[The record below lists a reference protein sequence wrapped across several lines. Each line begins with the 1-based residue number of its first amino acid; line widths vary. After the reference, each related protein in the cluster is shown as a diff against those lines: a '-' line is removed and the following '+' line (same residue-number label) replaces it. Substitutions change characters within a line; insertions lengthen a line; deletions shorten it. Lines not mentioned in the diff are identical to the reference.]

1 MHKDDAHAGQAVYS
15 PFVLTLY
22 DLGVLGLSCRWLW
35 RCPASALLAHY
46 QQHISDNHLDVGV
59 GSGYFLDKVRFSG
72 PSPRVALMDMNPN
85 SLDYCAQRI
94 SRYQPETLQRNVLE
108 PIDYQGGKFDS
119 LGMNLLLHCLPG
131 TMAEKACAFD
141 HLLPLLNSGAR
152 VFGATIL
159 QGDVPRNAAARGVM
173 KMYNRKG
180 IFSNQNDS
188 LASLKQ
194 ALESRLDQVE
204 VQVEGC
210 MALFSGRLCQ

>member
-35 RCPASALLAHY
+35 RCPASTLLAHY

-59 GSGYFLDKVRFSG
+59 GSGYFLDKARFPS
-72 PSPRVALMDMNPN
+72 PSPRVALMDLNPN

-131 TMAEKACAFD
+131 TMVEKARAFD
-141 HLLPLLNSGAR
+141 HLLPLLTPGAR

-159 QGDVPRNAAARGVM
+159 QGDVPRNVAARGLM
-173 KMYNRKG
+173 KVYNRKG

-210 MALFSGRLCQ
+210 MALFSGGRR

>member
-35 RCPASALLAHY
+35 RCPASTLLAHY
-46 QQHISDNHLDVGV
+46 QQHISANHLDVGV
-59 GSGYFLDKVRFSG
+59 GSGYFLDKVNFPS
-72 PSPRVALMDMNPN
+72 PSPRVALMDLNPN
-85 SLDYCAQRI
+85 SLDYCGQRI

-108 PIDYQGGKFDS
+108 LIDYQGGKFDS

-131 TMAEKACAFD
+131 TMAEKAHAFD
-141 HLLPLLNSGAR
+141 YLLPLLTPGAR

-159 QGDVPRNAAARGVM
+159 QGDVPRNVAARGLM
-173 KMYNRKG
+173 KVYNRKG

-188 LASLKQ
+188 LAGLKQ

-204 VQVEGC
+204 VRVEGC
-210 MALFSGRLCQ
+210 MALFSGVRP

>member
-22 DLGVLGLSCRWLW
+22 DRAVLGLSCRWLW
-35 RCPASALLAHY
+35 RCPASTLLAHY
-46 QQHISDNHLDVGV
+46 QQQISDNHLDVGV
-59 GSGYFLDKVRFSG
+59 GSGYFLDKVTFPS
-72 PSPRVALMDMNPN
+72 PSPRVALMDLNPN

-131 TMAEKACAFD
+131 TMAEKAHAFD
-141 HLLPLLNSGAR
+141 HLLPLLTPGAR

-159 QGDVPRNAAARGVM
+159 QGDVPRNIAARGLMAV
-173 KMYNRKG
+173 YNRKG

-194 ALESRLDQVE
+194 ALESRLDKVD

-210 MALFSGRLCQ
+210 MALFSGVRP

>member
-35 RCPASALLAHY
+35 RCPASTLLAHY

-59 GSGYFLDKVRFSG
+59 GSGYFLDKVRFPSS
-72 PSPRVALMDMNPN
+72 SPRVALMDLNPN

-131 TMAEKACAFD
+131 TMGEKARAFD
-141 HLLPLLNSGAR
+141 HLLPLLTPGAR

-159 QGDVPRNAAARGVM
+159 QGDVPRNVAARGLM
-173 KMYNRKG
+173 KVYNRQG

-194 ALESRLDQVE
+194 ALESRLEQVE

-210 MALFSGRLCQ
+210 MALFSGIRP